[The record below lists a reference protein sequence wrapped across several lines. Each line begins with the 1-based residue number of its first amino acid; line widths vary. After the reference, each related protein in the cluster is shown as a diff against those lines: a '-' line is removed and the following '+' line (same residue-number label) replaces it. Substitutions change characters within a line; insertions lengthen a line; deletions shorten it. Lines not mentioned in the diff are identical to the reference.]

1 MPNIQKSLLS
11 FFLITMSL
19 YGAYEIHS
27 ELNGFINNKV
37 SVFHVSMEILV
48 IILSLSGL
56 IYFMYLINIQ
66 NQLKNSLENNLV
78 KVKQDLKGTH
88 IELTKGKQE
97 YQQVIQSQF
106 AEWQLSPS
114 EKKVALSILKGLS
127 LKEISEL
134 RSTHEKTVR
143 KQASAIYEKSRL
155 GGRHELS
162 AWFFEDMYDV

>member
-11 FFLITMSL
+11 FFLIIMSL
-19 YGAYEIHS
+19 YGSYEIHN
-27 ELNGFINNKV
+27 ELNNFINNKV
-37 SVFHVSMEILV
+37 SILHVSMEVLV
-48 IILSLSGL
+48 ITLSLSGL
-56 IYFMYLINIQ
+56 IYFMYLINMQ

-78 KVKQDLKGTH
+78 KVKQDLEGSN
-88 IELTKGKQE
+88 IALIKGKQE
-97 YQQVIQSQF
+97 YQQAIQSQF
-106 AEWQLSPS
+106 TKWQLSPT

-127 LKEISEL
+127 LKEISKL

-162 AWFFEDMYDV
+162 AWFFVDMY